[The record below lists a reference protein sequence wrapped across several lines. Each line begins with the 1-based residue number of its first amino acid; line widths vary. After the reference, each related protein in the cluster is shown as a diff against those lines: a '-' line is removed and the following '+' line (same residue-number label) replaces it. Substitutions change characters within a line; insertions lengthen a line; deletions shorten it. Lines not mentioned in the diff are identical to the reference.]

1 MKKDIFVVKLFEKE
15 LNILKEKVQQSCEMQ
30 RNLEEIFKY

>member
-15 LNILKEKVQQSCEMQ
+15 FNILKEKVQQSCEMQ